1 MYVSRLT
8 FHTLPGHTGE
18 VEEQLRS
25 LQQMVSG
32 VGGQHV
38 RVLRSHFASLGAPD
52 IVFEQDAE
60 ALETLEQQIQQVATS
75 ADFTRWSQDVSPL
88 LAESPK
94 REVYE
99 VRS

>member
-1 MYVSRLT
+1 MYISRLT
-8 FHTLPGHTGE
+8 FHTLPGHTGQ
-18 VEEQLRS
+18 VEERLKS

-38 RVLRSHFASLGAPD
+38 RVLRSRFASLGAPD

-60 ALETLEQQIQQVATS
+60 DLNALEQQIDQVTATD
-75 ADFTRWSQDVSPL
+75 DFRRWSEEMSPL

-94 REVYE
+94 REIYE
-99 VRS
+99 LRS

>member
-8 FHTLPGHTGE
+8 FHTLPGHTGD
-18 VEEQLRS
+18 VEEQLKS
-25 LQQMVSG
+25 LQQMVARA
-32 VGGQHV
+32 GGEHP

-52 IVFEQDAE
+52 IVFEQDAPDL
-60 ALETLEQQIQQVATS
+60 ATLERQIEQVADS
-75 ADFTRWSQDVSPL
+75 DEFHRWTEGVSPL

-94 REVYE
+94 REIYD

>member
-18 VEEQLRS
+18 VEEQLKS
-25 LQQMVSG
+25 LQQMVAG
-32 VGGQHV
+32 VGGQHP
-38 RVLRSHFASLGAPD
+38 RVLRSHFASLGAAD

-60 ALETLEQQIQQVATS
+60 DLGTLERQIEQVAT
-75 ADFTRWSQDVSPL
+75 ADGFSQWSDRVSPL

-94 REVYE
+94 REIYE